1 MIRDV
6 RLRLAITTADYNQVS
21 YTCGDRRHV
30 SIHGGG
36 GGLFLRFFLIFCC
49 VTITCGGSKNRMSHG
64 IKDLQTALKTWP
76 QSRPTVG
83 HCDLEPDCDW
93 FWERQY
99 TNPKTA
105 NLTFEKVM
113 AATVFENPDFPIVDA
128 DDSKNGHFLWFNGPG
143 VAQIL
148 SKPIFRTG
156 PRCHVE
162 FWLYQVENENGFINI
177 IILTDNASSIAY
189 SKHGNNYIIWEKMSF
204 ELRAVDQ
211 AYHLLIEIFA
221 PYYNSSVG
229 VDNIRLVNCFPESMP
244 IGAICTKDMFR
255 CKNGV
260 CLNRTRICD
269 FTKDCADGEDEA
281 QDCDKIP
288 ENAKCNFENGWC
300 GWTNVPG
307 RPLNWT
313 LHRGPTPSMRTGPS
327 YDHTYRNET
336 GTYAFVNMASK
347 SQHVGYGSR
356 ATIESPLYNPT
367 PPYSSDPKS
376 PYHQSCQIRFFY
388 HKYGIH
394 SGSLG
399 LYLVQVK
406 PYGNQTIR
414 LWWSFKT
421 NSDVWN
427 NEAVALPDIRYRFF
441 LQFEASRGITA
452 NGDIAIDDISLSPE
466 CFAIGVPPD
475 IVGKFNYFN
484 PDIEFE
490 RIPLMHP
497 SFINTTTA
505 IRITSCGAT
514 GRMGPTI
521 EECAEEHNSSAVE
534 LIVPS
539 SISEQESKLPI
550 FSSNGIQRWTAPRGE
565 YYTLI
570 SIGAR
575 GGRGSDGLGNA
586 LGALAR
592 GVIELQ
598 KGDQL
603 YFIVGQAGIDAC
615 LKNLGM
621 KINNCQ
627 VPGQSHEASM
637 LYLASK
643 VREVKKVEFKN
654 GGGGGGGA
662 SVIFALKAN
671 GEPEPILIAGGGGGL
686 GLNPFTEDGLQH
698 GRGPVSADRLP
709 SPPSVTSKDIGG
721 SGGSWECLW
730 TNDSNQQNSAG
741 MPLIRG
747 GLGGFGCES
756 GDEGYGNGGFGGGG
770 GGCQTG
776 GGGGGYIGGNTG
788 YKDSGNGEGGYSYAS
803 RKLTNIYFKTAAHYG
818 SGEILIIPAVS
829 GCGCDYRCVALD
841 RYMNET
847 KCLCP
852 QGWLL
857 SNDSK
862 SCIMTDDSKDA
873 QKTYMIPFIVIII
886 GLFVII
892 GICLI
897 SYKRYKNQQELLH
910 RRQVMFGNGT
920 ELTALRAVSDTMMTE
935 FNPNY
940 EFAGNLYSFKD
951 LPQIPRDNI
960 TLIKPLGQ
968 GAFGEV
974 FQGVYKYRRGEEHPV
989 AVKTLPSLSTTQAEA
1004 DFMMEALIM
1013 SKFNHPNIVHFIGV
1027 SFDKHPRYIVLELLA
1042 GGDLKNFLREERP
1055 RPDRPTSLTM
1065 LDLIM
1070 CGYDVAN
1077 GCKYM
1082 EEARFIHRD
1091 IAARNCLLT
1100 TKAPG
1105 RTVKIADFGM
1115 ARDIYRSDYY
1125 RKGGKAMLP
1134 IKWMPPE
1141 SFLDGIFTT
1150 KTDVWAFGV
1159 LLWEIMSFGY
1169 MPYTGCANREVMS
1182 MVTSGGRL
1190 EKPAGCPDPI
1200 YGIMTRCWHPQP
1212 DDRPSFST
1220 IAERIGYC
1228 LQDPDVIN
1236 HPTPN
1241 FDIMPICDREI
1252 TIMRPDPE
1260 AECINVQSDLDGY
1273 MQPRI
1278 IDPRSVARRVGQAVR
1293 GTAYNSE
1300 NEKLNKNCKSHSGI
1314 FTRPAEYR
1322 QGTYNAYDS
1331 STDTFE
1337 QTYSGDNN
1345 HDDDHDDEMMGN
1357 CKDKYRI
1364 ARSDRQDNKIIHRT
1378 NNIEDDNADNGNN
1391 RPEEESHLT
1400 ANIDSAITD
1409 RRNGNE
1415 STTTTDTNSDS
1426 LIVQSSDTPLDT
1438 TTTNSSPNT
1447 RTCSPSRT
1455 IGLTV
1460 NNVNGIVKKNT
1471 LKATLS
1477 LDPSALCRG
1486 TIPYEKIT
1494 TQTQRSSTPGSMEL
1508 RKDSLG
1514 HELPRE
1520 EECSC

>member
-1 MIRDV
+1 MI
-6 RLRLAITTADYNQVS
+6 
-21 YTCGDRRHV
+21 
-30 SIHGGG
+30 
-36 GGLFLRFFLIFCC
+36 
-49 VTITCGGSKNRMSHG
+49 
-64 IKDLQTALKTWP
+64 
-76 QSRPTVG
+76 
-83 HCDLEPDCDW
+83 
-93 FWERQY
+93 
-99 TNPKTA
+99 
-105 NLTFEKVM
+105 EK
-113 AATVFENPDFPIVDA
+113 A
-128 DDSKNGHFLWFNGPG
+128 
-143 VAQIL
+143 
-148 SKPIFRTG
+148 
-156 PRCHVE
+156 CH
-162 FWLYQVENENGFINI
+162 
-177 IILTDNASSIAY
+177 
-189 SKHGNNYIIWEKMSF
+189 
-204 ELRAVDQ
+204 
-211 AYHLLIEIFA
+211 
-221 PYYNSSVG
+221 SV
-229 VDNIRLVNCFPESMP
+229 
-244 IGAICTKDMFR
+244 
-255 CKNGV
+255 
-260 CLNRTRICD
+260 
-269 FTKDCADGEDEA
+269 
-281 QDCDKIP
+281 
-288 ENAKCNFENGWC
+288 
-300 GWTNVPG
+300 
-307 RPLNWT
+307 
-313 LHRGPTPSMRTGPS
+313 
-327 YDHTYRNET
+327 
-336 GTYAFVNMASK
+336 
-347 SQHVGYGSR
+347 
-356 ATIESPLYNPT
+356 
-367 PPYSSDPKS
+367 
-376 PYHQSCQIRFFY
+376 
-388 HKYGIH
+388 
-394 SGSLG
+394 
-399 LYLVQVK
+399 
-406 PYGNQTIR
+406 
-414 LWWSFKT
+414 
-421 NSDVWN
+421 
-427 NEAVALPDIRYRFF
+427 
-441 LQFEASRGITA
+441 
-452 NGDIAIDDISLSPE
+452 
-466 CFAIGVPPD
+466 
-475 IVGKFNYFN
+475 
-484 PDIEFE
+484 
-490 RIPLMHP
+490 
-497 SFINTTTA
+497 
-505 IRITSCGAT
+505 IRITACGAT
-514 GRMGPTI
+514 GRTGPII
-521 EECAEEHNSSAVE
+521 EDCAEKHNSTNVE

-539 SISEQESKLPI
+539 STPDQENTPPI
-550 FSSNGIQRWTAPRGE
+550 FNSNGVQRWTAPRGE

-570 SIGAR
+570 GVGAR
-575 GGRGSDGLGNA
+575 GGQGSGGTGST
-586 LGALAR
+586 LGALVR
-592 GVIELQ
+592 GVVELQ

-603 YFIVGQAGIDAC
+603 YFIAGQAGIDAC
-615 LKNLGM
+615 PKNLGM
-621 KINNCQ
+621 KTVSCQ
-627 VPGQSHEASM
+627 SPGQLHESM
-637 LYLASK
+637 PYDISSK
-643 VREVKKVEFKN
+643 VREVKKIEFKN

-662 SVIFALKAN
+662 TVVFALRAN

-686 GLNPFTEDGLQH
+686 GQSHFTDDNGLQH
-698 GRGPVSADRLP
+698 GRGPIPAGRLP
-709 SPPSVTSKDIGG
+709 SPSSVASKGIGG
-721 SGGSWECLW
+721 PGGSWDGLW
-730 TNDSNQQNSAG
+730 TNDSDQQNVAG
-741 MPLIRG
+741 MPLIHG

-756 GDEGYGNGGFGGGG
+756 GDQGHGNGGFGGGG

-776 GGGGGYIGGNTG
+776 GGGGGYVGGNTG
-788 YKDSGNGEGGYSYAS
+788 HKDSGNGEGGYSYAS
-803 RKLTNIYFKTAAHYG
+803 QKLTNTYFKAAAHYG
-818 SGEILIIPAVS
+818 SGEILIIPAIS

-841 RYMNET
+841 QYSSET

-873 QKTYMIPFIVIII
+873 RQPYMIPLVVVII
-886 GLFVII
+886 GLFAII

-897 SYKRYKNQQELLH
+897 SYKRYQNQKELLH

-920 ELTALRAVSDTMMTE
+920 ELTALRAVSDIMMTE

-951 LPQIPRDNI
+951 LPQIPRDYI
-960 TLIKPLGQ
+960 TLVKPLGQ

-974 FQGVYKYRRGEEHPV
+974 FQGVYKYRRDEEHPV

-1013 SKFNHPNIVHFIGV
+1013 SKFNHANIVHFIGV

-1241 FDIMPICDREI
+1241 FDILPICDREI

-1260 AECINVQSDLDGY
+1260 AECINVQSDVGIYLDGY

-1278 IDPRSVARRVGQAVR
+1278 IDPRSVAHRVGQAVR
-1293 GTAYNSE
+1293 GGTAYNSE
-1300 NEKLNKNCKSHSGI
+1300 NEKMNRSCKPHGRI
-1314 FTRPAEYR
+1314 FARPAERR
-1322 QGTYNAYDS
+1322 QGTFSSNTYDS
-1331 STDTFE
+1331 STDFE

-1345 HDDDHDDEMMGN
+1345 HEDDRDDEMMGD
-1357 CKDKYRI
+1357 CKDKSRI
-1364 ARSDRQDNKIIHRT
+1364 ARSDRRGSRIIHR
-1378 NNIEDDNADNGNN
+1378 NNIEDRDNADNGNN
-1391 RPEEESHLT
+1391 RPEEECHLT

-1426 LIVQSSDTPLDT
+1426 LIAQSSDTPLD

-1447 RTCSPSRT
+1447 RTCSPSHT
-1455 IGLTV
+1455 TGLNNV
-1460 NNVNGIVKKNT
+1460 NNVNGMAKKNT

-1494 TQTQRSSTPGSMEL
+1494 TRTQRSSTPGSMEL
-1508 RKDSLG
+1508 RKVISPPPYIRRSAKFPSDRG
-1514 HELPRE
+1514 P
-1520 EECSC
+1520 

>member
-6 RLRLAITTADYNQVS
+6 RLRLAITTADHNQAS
-21 YTCGDRRHV
+21 CTCDRRHV
-30 SIHGGG
+30 PIHGGG
-36 GGLFLRFFLIFCC
+36 GGRFLRFFLIFCC
-49 VTITCGGSKNRMSHG
+49 ITLTCGDSKNRMSRG
-64 IKDLQTALKTWP
+64 IKDLQIALKTWP
-76 QSRPTVG
+76 PSFQTMG

-93 FWERQY
+93 YWERQY
-99 TNPKTA
+99 TNHKTA

-113 AATVFENPDFPIVDA
+113 ASTSFDNPYFPIMDA
-128 DDSKNGHFLWFNGPG
+128 NKSANGHFLWFNGPG
-143 VAQIL
+143 AAQIL
-148 SKPIFRTG
+148 SKSIFRTG
-156 PRCHVE
+156 PRCHVD
-162 FWLYQVENENGFINI
+162 FWLYQVENDNGFINI

-189 SKHGNNYIIWEKMSF
+189 SKHGNNYVTWEKMSF

-211 AYHLLIEIFA
+211 PYHLLIEIYA

-229 VDNIRLVNCFPESMP
+229 VDNIDLVNCFPESP
-244 IGAICTKDMFR
+244 VGAACTKDMFR
-255 CKNGV
+255 CNNGV

-281 QDCDKIP
+281 LDCDKIP
-288 ENAKCNFENGWC
+288 ENARCNFENGWC

-313 LHRGPTPSMRTGPS
+313 LYRGATPSIRTGPS

-336 GTYAFVNMASK
+336 GTYAYVNMASK
-347 SQHVGYGSR
+347 SQFIRYGSR
-356 ATIESPLYNPT
+356 GTLESPLYNPT

-376 PYHQSCQIRFFY
+376 PYRYSCQIRFFY
-388 HKYGIH
+388 HKYGAH

-406 PYGNQTIR
+406 PFGNQTIR

-441 LQFEASRGITA
+441 LQFEASRGITST
-452 NGDIAIDDISLSPE
+452 GDIAIDDISLSRE

-475 IVGKFNYFN
+475 VVGKFNYFN

-490 RIPLMHP
+490 RVPPTHP
-497 SFINTTTA
+497 SFINTTTV
-505 IRITSCGAT
+505 IRITACGAT
-514 GRMGPTI
+514 GRTGPTI
-521 EECAEEHNSSAVE
+521 EECAEEHNSTDVE
-534 LIVPS
+534 LVVPS
-539 SISEQESKLPI
+539 SISDQESKLPI
-550 FSSNGIQRWTAPRGE
+550 FNSNGVQRWTAPRGE

-570 SIGAR
+570 SVGAR

-621 KINNCQ
+621 KTVNCQ
-627 VPGQSHEASM
+627 LPGQSHEASVSHGT
-637 LYLASK
+637 ASK

-662 SVIFALKAN
+662 TVIFVLRAN
-671 GEPEPILIAGGGGGL
+671 GELEPILIAGGGGGL
-686 GLNPFTEDGLQH
+686 GLNPLTKDGLQH
-698 GRGPVSADRLP
+698 GRGPVPADKLP
-709 SPPSVTSKDIGG
+709 SPPSVTSKDLGG
-721 SGGSWECLW
+721 FGGSWDCLW
-730 TNDSNQQNSAG
+730 TNNSNQQNSAG

-756 GDEGYGNGGFGGGG
+756 GDQGYGNGGFGGGG

-776 GGGGGYIGGNTG
+776 GGGGGYVGGITG
-788 YKDSGNGEGGYSYAS
+788 HKDSGNGEGGYSYAS
-803 RKLTNIYFKTAAHYG
+803 RKLANIYFKAAAHYG

-862 SCIMTDDSKDA
+862 SCIMADDSKDA
-873 QKTYMIPFIVIII
+873 QKTYMIPLIVVII
-886 GLFVII
+886 GLFAII

-960 TLIKPLGQ
+960 TLVKPLGQ

-1070 CGYDVAN
+1070 CGYDIAN

-1100 TKAPG
+1100 TKASG

-1241 FDIMPICDREI
+1241 FDVLPICDREI

-1278 IDPRSVARRVGQAVR
+1278 IDPRSVVRRVGQAVR
-1293 GTAYNSE
+1293 GTAYSSE
-1300 NEKLNKNCKSHSGI
+1300 NEKLNRNCKSQAI
-1314 FTRPAEYR
+1314 FARPGEYR
-1322 QGTYNAYDS
+1322 QGIYNAYDS
-1331 STDTFE
+1331 SMDTFE
-1337 QTYSGDNN
+1337 QTYSDNN
-1345 HDDDHDDEMMGN
+1345 HDDDRDDEMMGN
-1357 CKDKYRI
+1357 CKDKYKI
-1364 ARSDRQDNKIIHRT
+1364 ARSNQRDNKIIHRT
-1378 NNIEDDNADNGNN
+1378 NNIEDRDNADNGNN
-1391 RPEEESHLT
+1391 RPEEENHLT

-1447 RTCSPSRT
+1447 RTCSPSRMT
-1455 IGLTV
+1455 GLTV
-1460 NNVNGIVKKNT
+1460 NNVNGIMKKNT

-1494 TQTQRSSTPGSMEL
+1494 TRTQRSSTPGSMEL
-1508 RKDSLG
+1508 RKDDSKN
-1514 HELPRE
+1514 
-1520 EECSC
+1520 